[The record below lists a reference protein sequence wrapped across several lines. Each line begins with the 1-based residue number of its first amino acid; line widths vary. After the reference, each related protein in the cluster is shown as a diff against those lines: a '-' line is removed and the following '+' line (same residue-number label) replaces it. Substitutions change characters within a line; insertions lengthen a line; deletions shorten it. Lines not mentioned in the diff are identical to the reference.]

1 MEKLKKKDFIL
12 LILAIASIIL
22 LLVVVFN
29 GLCFDAIETEV
40 EVYTIEALITDASIV
55 SNKGAR
61 QYYIAFEDG
70 DLSDVIQVSETDYA
84 RLANDEFIALKV
96 TVFENKAG
104 EQRLSFEEI
113 K

>member
-1 MEKLKKKDFIL
+1 MEKLKKKDIIF
-12 LILAIASIIL
+12 LILAVATVIFLSM
-22 LLVVVFN
+22 VVFN
-29 GLCFDAIETEV
+29 GLCADVIETEV

-55 SNKGAR
+55 SNKGVK

-70 DLSDVIQVSETDYA
+70 DLSDVIQVTETDYA

-104 EQRLSFEEI
+104 KQRLSFEEI